1 MADMRRTDIG
11 FQGGQVLVVRAAQE
25 SYDKL
30 VGALGDDKAQR
41 WQMLETDESQ
51 IQIDL
56 SQVVYVSRESGDQ
69 KVGF

>member
-1 MADMRRTDIG
+1 MRRTEVG
-11 FQGGQVLVVRAAQE
+11 FQGGQTLVVRAAQE
-25 SYDKL
+25 SYDAL
-30 VGALGDDKAQR
+30 VAALGDDRASR
-41 WQMLETDESQ
+41 WHMFEADEYH

>member
-1 MADMRRTDIG
+1 MTDMRRTDIG

-30 VGALGDDKAQR
+30 VGALGDDEAQR
-41 WQMLETDESQ
+41 WHTFDTDESQ
-51 IQIDL
+51 IEVDL